1 MFLRGRASIAERCA
15 VAASESDLA
24 GGHEPPATT
33 GDGGSGHLSSHAG
46 HAVDGVVGH
55 EGQAGHFGHEVTA
68 DETASVTIFLVS
80 TTGHDGHVGQRDAAA
95 LATERT

>member
-33 GDGGSGHLSSHAG
+33 AGGGGSGHLSSHAG
-46 HAVDGVVGH
+46 HAVD
-55 EGQAGHFGHEVTA
+55 
-68 DETASVTIFLVS
+68 
-80 TTGHDGHVGQRDAAA
+80 
-95 LATERT
+95 